1 MLLFKCM
8 FDSSMGL
15 KEEALMTL
23 LFSLFF
29 FFSDQLGHVKSTED
43 SLQYLAVQISSTIP
57 PQTSDS
63 SKH

>member
-1 MLLFKCM
+1 M
-8 FDSSMGL
+8 FDSSMGV
-15 KEEALMTL
+15 KEEALTTL
-23 LFSLFF
+23 LFWLF